1 MTRKLAV
8 ACMTI
13 LLLTLSSV
21 QLSAETAAPS
31 PGAKTIVLSIAGM
44 SCEGCATGIRA
55 MLKRTSGVIS
65 ADVNYEKQ
73 TGTVVYD
80 SRKTNEAGIV
90 EVVSKMGYKV
100 AILK

>member
-1 MTRKLAV
+1 MV
-8 ACMTI
+8 F
-13 LLLTLSSV
+13 
-21 QLSAETAAPS
+21 
-31 PGAKTIVLSIAGM
+31 SISGM

-55 MLKRTSGVIS
+55 MLKRTNGVIS

-73 TGTVVYD
+73 TGTVIYD

-90 EVVSKMGYKV
+90 EAVSKMGYKV